1 MDFLLT
7 FRTIGSLFNLF
18 DVDFFSDIPSLDYE
32 HRNYTIRISPN
43 NYSSIVLFYLK
54 TFRMAVLPPLI
65 RLLKTI

>member
-18 DVDFFSDIPSLDYE
+18 DVDFFSDTPSLGYE
-32 HRNYTIRISPN
+32 HRNYTIRISN
-43 NYSSIVLFYLK
+43 NYSSVLLFYIK
-54 TFRMAVLPPLI
+54 SFRMAILPPLI

>member
-18 DVDFFSDIPSLDYE
+18 DVDFFSDTQRLDYE
-32 HRNYTIRISPN
+32 HRNYTIRISN
-43 NYSSIVLFYLK
+43 NYSSVLLFYIK
-54 TFRMAVLPPLI
+54 SFRMAILPPLI

>member
-18 DVDFFSDIPSLDYE
+18 DVDFFSDTPSLDYE
-32 HRNYTIRISPN
+32 HRNYIIRISN
-43 NYSSIVLFYLK
+43 NYSSVLLFYIK
-54 TFRMAVLPPLI
+54 SFRMAVLSPLI